1 MTDAIRPCAGQ
12 DLDQI
17 LEVINDAAQAYD
29 GVIPA
34 DRCQKPYMPLAELR
48 LNPNLEDV
56 YSNREAWVRARDEDA
71 AGWLGAGRPRR
82 ACHAESSASPAWS
95 VP

>member
-48 LNPNLEDV
+48 HAKVRRVQHSIGWLI
-56 YSNREAWVRARDEDA
+56 VRAGTRIEKLYSSQN
-71 AGWLGAGRPRR
+71 LGQPFVLAREG
-82 ACHAESSASPAWS
+82 
-95 VP
+95 